1 LQRLKHD
8 EVRAEIREI
17 HMAADDED
25 LPARYLLYVVG
36 VIVAIVVAA
45 VGSFLIFVR

>member
-1 LQRLKHD
+1 LQRLKPG

-25 LPARYLLYVVG
+25 LPARYLLYVAG
-36 VIVAIVVAA
+36 VIIAIAVAA